1 MPTNPVFTPVDASG
15 NVIGAGGNPSSVSI
29 SGTPTVY
36 TVSQPPATL
45 FSEAV
50 QSRTTSGTTSNQTWT
65 NNVSQAIIGV
75 NVTGFA
81 GGTNV
86 VVSVQQQDANGAWQT
101 IGSSAALTATG
112 TANFS
117 VGPGTTNG
125 AVLISGGTYRLAWTL
140 TGTFTTLT
148 FQLSV
153 QGR

>member
-1 MPTNPVFTPVDASG
+1 MSAYPMVTPVDASG
-15 NVIGAGGNPSSVSI
+15 NIIGASGSPSSVAVSN
-29 SGTPTVY
+29 SPTVF
-36 TVSQPPATL
+36 TVPQPPATL
-45 FSEAV
+45 FSEAA
-50 QSRTTSGTTSNQTWT
+50 QSRTTSGTTTSQTWT

-81 GGTNV
+81 GGTNL
-86 VVSVQQQDANGAWQT
+86 VVSVQQQDANGQWQT
-101 IGSSAALTATG
+101 IGSSATLTATG

-125 AVLISGGTYRLAWTL
+125 AVLISGGSYRLAWTL
-140 TGTFTTLT
+140 TGSFTTLT